1 MALEL
6 HGRFIHC
13 TDVVFLVV
21 FTHLVIGE
29 FLVRRGAKR
38 SARAILKEAIAAWTG
53 ISAIGKAKH
62 LAEKH
67 EWLLKTAAASRY
79 IDNTTQ
85 TLDTLVNIS
94 QNSAIE
100 PPLVQQH
107 LEDDRKKNWV
117 ENHGVA
123 VPDGPLDIPSV
134 GLGTFSNRMALSMTN
149 LIVRY
154 YRFVKHPRV
163 QSSHVFGAPN
173 R

>member
-1 MALEL
+1 
-6 HGRFIHC
+6 
-13 TDVVFLVV
+13 VVFLVV

-79 IDNTTQ
+79 IDNSTQ

-100 PPLVQQH
+100 PPLVQQR

-134 GLGTFSNRMALSMTN
+134 GLGTFSKPYGL
-149 LIVRY
+149 V
-154 YRFVKHPRV
+154 
-163 QSSHVFGAPN
+163 
-173 R
+173 